1 MEINEGGIKAEIDEG
16 GIKVGEIKGEGIK
29 AFIFHYFLHY

>member
-1 MEINEGGIKAEIDEG
+1 MEINEGGIKAEIDG